1 MSVTIQDVAKAAGV
15 TVGTVSR
22 ALNNY
27 ADVNENT
34 RQRIIRTARE
44 MGYHP
49 NLIARSLSSKHA
61 RRIALIV
68 SGFLEDKMFNHF
80 ETMLMKGCYQFAQEW
95 GVELSMHMI
104 NSEIQR
110 QKSYEQLCHEHN
122 LSGAVLLG
130 LKTTDPYCDGFP
142 TGSPPCVTID
152 TQVKGPNV
160 SNVTLDHIAAFDE
173 LTQYL
178 IDQGHRRI
186 VLVHGRK
193 EAMVSM
199 ERLAGAHQAMERNG
213 LPLTHDQIV
222 YTNFLREEA
231 CDGVRRYLQTHDPR
245 SVTAFL
251 CMSDMLAIGAIEA
264 IKSLGYKV
272 PRDYSVVGYDGLDVT
287 DFTDPRITTID
298 QNIRLKGYEAA
309 HLLMDMLDGKRPPQR
324 LVLPHILSV
333 KDSVAPPA
341 L

>member
-142 TGSPPCVTID
+142 AGSPPCVTID

-213 LPLTHDQIV
+213 LPLTHDQII

-309 HLLMDMLDGKRPPQR
+309 HLLLDMLDGKRPTQR
-324 LVLPHILSV
+324 LVLPHTLSI

-341 L
+341 W

>member
-130 LKTTDPYCDGFP
+130 LPLWY
-142 TGSPPCVTID
+142 
-152 TQVKGPNV
+152 
-160 SNVTLDHIAAFDE
+160 AAE
-173 LTQYL
+173 P
-178 IDQGHRRI
+178 
-186 VLVHGRK
+186 
-193 EAMVSM
+193 E
-199 ERLAGAHQAMERNG
+199 
-213 LPLTHDQIV
+213 
-222 YTNFLREEA
+222 
-231 CDGVRRYLQTHDPR
+231 
-245 SVTAFL
+245 
-251 CMSDMLAIGAIEA
+251 
-264 IKSLGYKV
+264 KS
-272 PRDYSVVGYDGLDVT
+272 
-287 DFTDPRITTID
+287 
-298 QNIRLKGYEAA
+298 
-309 HLLMDMLDGKRPPQR
+309 
-324 LVLPHILSV
+324 
-333 KDSVAPPA
+333 A